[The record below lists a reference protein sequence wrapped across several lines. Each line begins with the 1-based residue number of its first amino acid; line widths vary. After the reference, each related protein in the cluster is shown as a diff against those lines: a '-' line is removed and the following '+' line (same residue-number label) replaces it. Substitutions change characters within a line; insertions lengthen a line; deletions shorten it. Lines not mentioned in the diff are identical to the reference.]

1 MEAPI
6 QRWENERFAREA
18 ACDIEFLVPVTTH
31 ERDADVHEAATSVA
45 PSDVI
50 ALAGRITAGLAVQ
63 LLITPGGEDRR
74 AFITLALDGETET
87 FEVAP
92 EHAMDAYRHPFC
104 YGGTLL

>member
-18 ACDIEFLVPVTTH
+18 AAEIEAVETTEPV
-31 ERDADVHEAATSVA
+31 RRLEAATSVA
-45 PSDVI
+45 PPADVI
-50 ALAGRITAGLAVQ
+50 ALAGRITAGLCVQ
-63 LLITPGGEDRR
+63 LLVTAGAEDRR
-74 AFITLALDGETET
+74 AFITLVLDGETET
-87 FEVAP
+87 YEVAP

>member
-6 QRWENERFAREA
+6 AKWERERFEREA
-18 ACDIEFLVPVTTH
+18 AAEIAALDTSEPV
-31 ERDADVHEAATSVA
+31 RRLEAATSVA
-45 PSDVI
+45 PPADVI

-63 LLITPGGEDRR
+63 LLITPGGQDRR
-74 AFITLALDGETET
+74 AFITLVLDGETET
-87 FEVAP
+87 FEVGP